1 MFREGL
7 RFTLEVDGILEMA
20 TAVVSFRLVQRHSVP
35 FVLEVG
41 IASGL
46 FDLTAEDFL

>member
-35 FVLEVG
+35 F
-41 IASGL
+41 
-46 FDLTAEDFL
+46 